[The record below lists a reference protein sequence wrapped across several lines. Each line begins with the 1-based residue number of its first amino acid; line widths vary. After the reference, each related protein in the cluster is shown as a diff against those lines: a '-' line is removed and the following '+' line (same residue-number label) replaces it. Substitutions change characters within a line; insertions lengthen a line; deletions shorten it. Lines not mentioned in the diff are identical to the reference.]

1 MSTLATRV
9 NALKPTAAEIGDV
22 DSILRRAREIEA
34 RKRASYMNKL
44 STRVEKQEVV
54 APQRFQGPRDVIN
67 LAMTDLLP
75 SADIEQS
82 QDWPPHAGKKRKTAR
97 DIIAEVAEEYQVTIK
112 DILSIRR
119 NNDIVEARHECVWRI
134 KNETMLSFPQMGKIM
149 NRDHSSLVHAYHK
162 MRDRKAKEAAQ

>member
-22 DSILRRAREIEA
+22 DSIWRKAREAEA
-34 RKRASYMNKL
+34 RRRSSYMNKL

-54 APQRFQGPRDVIN
+54 EPPRFQGPRDVIN
-67 LAMTDLLP
+67 LSMTDLLRP
-75 SADIEQS
+75 SDDELS
-82 QDWPPHAGKKRKTAR
+82 QDWPPHGKKRKTAR
-97 DIIAEVAEEYQVTIK
+97 EIIVEVAEEYQVTVK

-119 NNDIVEARHECVWRI
+119 NNNIVEARHECVWRI

-162 MRDRKAKEAAQ
+162 MRDRKAKEATA